1 MATSNNAVIISRIQ
15 NRRGLKQDLPKPLRS
30 GEIGF
35 ATDTRQIYIGGDTDL
50 LVNSGLNKIAQFEKT
65 PSSINYTRNIANLQI
80 IKFTVPSKFYAK
92 GNVTWD
98 GVTKTTAWLGSDV
111 FKSSAT
117 VFKNL
122 DTNAKFTSNDLNV
135 TRDGVLLEGDDVT
148 SSVSSVA
155 ASKDYA
161 FIQGGTSASDSQ
173 NLGFRSAPLTTEEIG
188 LTYYS
193 NTTLISALSKTSP
206 DTDVGNYATSVTSF
220 YNDATLWTNLTSQ
233 VIPSYRKLNDKNI
246 RVTPSTG
253 IGYIGLEFG
262 KHITPSTDVKYSP
275 GTISYASPT
284 LGKFF
289 VSRNSDIQTAVSNVS
304 ISYTV
309 SGSNIVIAADPT
321 IKSYTTS
328 APTNYVY
335 TSGATAGA
343 TTGWLGGKVLQV
355 VAVNGTTNFT
365 AAIPSNTATYTRV
378 VESTDTEHSAS
389 NISFTAQDVGSISVN
404 DGITFLYSGN
414 SAIIDSGVVHAVTS
428 ASRSVT
434 VDTLASSKGNLIALQ
449 GSNVRF
455 ITHSTNNTSKPVVYS
470 VNHGFDNTETVNV
483 SGSGAFGSAM
493 TVASASSNAFV
504 VTTSS
509 PVTTGNSSLTVT
521 PVLIGGTISVTP
533 VVGVDLSS
541 ITITNGTGVG
551 TVITTVNGVNN
562 WPKISKVPN
571 SDNTIYLTHAESF
584 QKTPQWYNGF
594 RIHTDSAFTA
604 NKLGLTVGNYDK
616 SDATI
621 KSKLES
627 WLSGAL
633 AETKFNYFTSVSV
646 GAGNTGIFANSVS
659 NFNNYSL
666 TIDEDLKEATFGSRE
681 EARDF
686 ATICNNVYFTSQQSG
701 LTGYNKGL
709 LNLKTNIEL
718 LTRDALEAGEA
729 VTAFSSPESIAI
741 PNGNGNNILTNL
753 DPDAYNTFFV
763 EYSMKDTNSNTSINY
778 SRIGSVMFGAD
789 KDQQVAY
796 INDQYSDSKQTIS
809 GVGNVNLVVSYDVS
823 SDKFD
828 LRADNSL
835 SPSSSVTMNYI
846 VRKWKS

>member
-1 MATSNNAVIISRIQ
+1 M
-15 NRRGLKQDLPKPLRS
+15 
-30 GEIGF
+30 
-35 ATDTRQIYIGGDTDL
+35 
-50 LVNSGLNKIAQFEKT
+50 
-65 PSSINYTRNIANLQI
+65 
-80 IKFTVPSKFYAK
+80 
-92 GNVTWD
+92 
-98 GVTKTTAWLGSDV
+98 
-111 FKSSAT
+111 
-117 VFKNL
+117 
-122 DTNAKFTSNDLNV
+122 
-135 TRDGVLLEGDDVT
+135 
-148 SSVSSVA
+148 
-155 ASKDYA
+155 
-161 FIQGGTSASDSQ
+161 
-173 NLGFRSAPLTTEEIG
+173 
-188 LTYYS
+188 
-193 NTTLISALSKTSP
+193 SKTSP

-571 SDNTIYLTHAESF
+571 SDNTIYLT
-584 QKTPQWYNGF
+584 P
-594 RIHTDSAFTA
+594 
-604 NKLGLTVGNYDK
+604 
-616 SDATI
+616 
-621 KSKLES
+621 
-627 WLSGAL
+627 
-633 AETKFNYFTSVSV
+633 
-646 GAGNTGIFANSVS
+646 
-659 NFNNYSL
+659 
-666 TIDEDLKEATFGSRE
+666 
-681 EARDF
+681 
-686 ATICNNVYFTSQQSG
+686 
-701 LTGYNKGL
+701 
-709 LNLKTNIEL
+709 
-718 LTRDALEAGEA
+718 
-729 VTAFSSPESIAI
+729 
-741 PNGNGNNILTNL
+741 
-753 DPDAYNTFFV
+753 
-763 EYSMKDTNSNTSINY
+763 
-778 SRIGSVMFGAD
+778 
-789 KDQQVAY
+789 
-796 INDQYSDSKQTIS
+796 
-809 GVGNVNLVVSYDVS
+809 VSYTHLTLPTILLV
-823 SDKFD
+823 
-828 LRADNSL
+828 
-835 SPSSSVTMNYI
+835 
-846 VRKWKS
+846 